1 MGNMVLLTVPMLVA
15 LLLILTRRDRG
26 RHAGGRR

>member
-1 MGNMVLLTVPMLVA
+1 MANVVLLTVPMLVA
-15 LLLILTRRDRG
+15 VLLTVTRREGG